1 MQARLL
7 LFVGIVLLQVVDGGI
22 LRGLVAVF
30 IFLVCLLVFLLFLLC
45 YVLAHLAVA
54 RLLLGGKLTHLATRQ
69 RHGLAVALVDV
80 AHRLIALVG
89 SSIAGRLC
97 LLGKLLGLGTVAC
110 LAIIL
115 GCFFQRLAH
124 HLLCLSCI
132 FCFGDVVVVL
142 FLQVSFSLST
152 LTATVT
158 AGS

>member
-1 MQARLL
+1 M
-7 LFVGIVLLQVVDGGI
+7 VLQVADGAV

-30 IFLVCLLVFLLFLLC
+30 VFLICLFLLLLFLLC
-45 YVLAHLAVA
+45 DIFAHLVVA
-54 RLLLGGKLTHLATRQ
+54 CLLLGRELLHLTTRQ

-97 LLGKLLGLGTVAC
+97 LLGKLLSLGTVAS
-110 LAIIL
+110 LAKVL

-132 FCFGDVVVVL
+132 FRFGDVVVVL
-142 FLQVSFSLST
+142 FLQVAFSLSA
-152 LTATVT
+152 LTATAT
-158 AGS
+158 TAAGS